1 MCRFSTSRP
10 QAWTPAP
17 IRRASC
23 LGCVD
28 EPAGHRVLLCRGPGA
43 AGARTGRPGVS
54 VGRQQNARVP
64 ARDRDGKGGVAKRA
78 LQLLALLPDA
88 PSVGRNEIEEYP
100 PRLIALILADRSA
113 R

>member
-1 MCRFSTSRP
+1 MLTNLQVTAFYF
-10 QAWTPAP
+10 AA
-17 IRRASC
+17 A
-23 LGCVD
+23 L
-28 EPAGHRVLLCRGPGA
+28 VLLERGQGVLAYPL
-43 AGARTGRPGVS
+43 GVS
-54 VGRQQNARVP
+54 KMRGFLREIATE
-64 ARDRDGKGGVAKRA
+64 KGGVAKRA